1 MSSPTLPNGDLPR
14 GIHTDVWTVTG
25 RRFHQDPTFILPDFE
40 RVGWQE
46 FERLVG
52 AGFQARGYLVEATQD
67 GADGGVDL
75 NLTRG
80 SERAVVQ
87 CKHWMARRVGV
98 SKVREL
104 LGVMQQTGVPQG
116 FIVSSGEFTADAW
129 AEAQRCGIYLMR
141 GADTLVLVNDAI
153 TSGIVV
159 PQLVEDPAPGVPRCP
174 ICREPMIV
182 RVARKGQNAGSSFWS
197 CPRYPSCR
205 GTRPMPPGQAST
217 PPLGAAQ
224 VTAAATSASAFVH
237 GPPIPPAPP
246 VPPPWAAPA
255 GPGYVSTG
263 WTPPASQQI
272 APPGTPMNF
281 PAPHEGARFTPA
293 LPVSRRV
300 GRAPVVRFVVLAAMV
315 MAAGWFLVAVLLP
328 RVLA

>member
-116 FIVSSGEFTADAW
+116 FIVSSGEFTADAFPARATAMGSPRW
-129 AEAQRCGIYLMR
+129 AGLCLDG
-141 GADTLVLVNDAI
+141 VDA
-153 TSGIVV
+153 TRL
-159 PQLVEDPAPGVPRCP
+159 PANRAPGHPD
-174 ICREPMIV
+174 EL
-182 RVARKGQNAGSSFWS
+182 S
-197 CPRYPSCR
+197 
-205 GTRPMPPGQAST
+205 
-217 PPLGAAQ
+217 GAA
-224 VTAAATSASAFVH
+224 
-237 GPPIPPAPP
+237 
-246 VPPPWAAPA
+246 
-255 GPGYVSTG
+255 
-263 WTPPASQQI
+263 
-272 APPGTPMNF
+272 
-281 PAPHEGARFTPA
+281 
-293 LPVSRRV
+293 
-300 GRAPVVRFVVLAAMV
+300 
-315 MAAGWFLVAVLLP
+315 
-328 RVLA
+328 